1 MKRLVVVL
9 TVWAMGLA
17 WVLTAVMLPES
28 SASAAFPA
36 SPASAAVPA
45 VAVHPPGA
53 LTSLAPSRLLD
64 TTTGVGADQAAVAAG
79 DTVHLQVSGR
89 GGLPAAGVSA
99 VVLNVTVTE
108 PTKAGHLTVYAD
120 GTPLPETSNLNF
132 VVAKTVVNLVLAQV
146 GANGKVAL
154 QNSSTGTIQLLAEV
168 SGYYLSGAR
177 TSAGAFES
185 LTPSRLLD
193 TRYGVGADRV
203 AVAAG
208 GTLHLQVS
216 GSGGVPVSGV
226 SAVVLNATGSAVPV
240 DVVGLGSG
248 VVAVSAG
255 RHHSCAR
262 TSAGT
267 VRCWG
272 DNGRGQLGAKAS
284 TNAAVP
290 VQVVGLG

>member
-17 WVLTAVMLPES
+17 WVLTAVMFPES

-36 SPASAAVPA
+36 SPAFPASAAVPAAAVPA

-89 GGLPAAGVSA
+89 GGLPGAGVSA

-132 VVAKTVVNLVLAQV
+132 VAAKTVVNLVLAQV

-154 QNSSTGTIQLLAEV
+154 QNSSTGNIQLLAEV
-168 SGYYLSGAR
+168 SGSYLSGAR

-226 SAVVLNATGSAVPV
+226 SAVVLNVTVTEPTGQGHLTVYPDGDAKPGTPSR
-240 DVVGLGSG
+240 
-248 VVAVSAG
+248 G
-255 RHHSCAR
+255 RR
-262 TSAGT
+262 T
-267 VRCWG
+267 
-272 DNGRGQLGAKAS
+272 
-284 TNAAVP
+284 
-290 VQVVGLG
+290 